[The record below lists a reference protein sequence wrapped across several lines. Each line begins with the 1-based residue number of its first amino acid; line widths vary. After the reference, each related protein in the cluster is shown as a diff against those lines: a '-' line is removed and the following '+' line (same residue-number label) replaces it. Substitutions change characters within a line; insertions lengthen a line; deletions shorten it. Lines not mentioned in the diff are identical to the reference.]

1 MKQPVCITPR
11 GLSKE
16 DAAAYC
22 GCATVA
28 AFDDWVARGI
38 IPGPIPGTHRWDRKA
53 IDSYLDR
60 ASGLQPTI
68 GTAFDDW
75 KATKDARS
83 PQRREHV

>member
-1 MKQPVCITPR
+1 MTGDIQPR

-16 DAAAYC
+16 EAATYA
-22 GCATVA
+22 GCKTLA
-28 AFDDWVARGI
+28 AFDDWVVRGI

-60 ASGLQPTI
+60 ASGLKTTM
-68 GTAFDDW
+68 GTALEDW
-75 KATKDARS
+75 KAKRDARS